1 MDKKKEIILLE
12 NSKSDQEN
20 TSDKGKGPWGVL
32 QAVLTVQL
40 LGCLWFSYVTGSAM
54 LRIKDEPFQDLLGL
68 FLMALAAL
76 ALLVFTLVGAF
87 KKAAKARSAALT
99 VQVGTFG
106 VGLGIL
112 QGLLGPQW
120 PAVPVLL
127 FALIGLIAAIKVRP
141 MTAVE

>member
-1 MDKKKEIILLE
+1 MLE

-40 LGCLWFSYVTGSAM
+40 LGCLWFAYVTGSAM

-68 FLMALAAL
+68 FLMAIAAL
-76 ALLVFTLVGAF
+76 ALLVFTLAGAF

-112 QGLLGPQW
+112 QGLLGPLW
-120 PAVPVLL
+120 PALPVLVL
-127 FALIGLIAAIKVRP
+127 AVVGLVAAIKVRP
-141 MTAVE
+141 LAPAE